1 MFIPAIV
8 TKKKFLEISG
18 MSDKH
23 FKEFVKDGLI
33 QIIEK
38 GERSIFVNNAL
49 LIKRCESGDL
59 QPNSQKP
66 QPILQAIK

>member
-1 MFIPAIV
+1 MFIPPIV

-49 LIKRCESGDL
+49 LTKRCESGGL
-59 QPNSQKP
+59 KLNSQNSR
-66 QPILQAIK
+66 PISKAIK